1 MKLTARQ
8 LHALGVIKAHRNV
21 LLFGGSRSGK
31 TVLAIDFIIHS
42 AQKYS
47 GLRALVARRYATDVR
62 ASIWSITIPY
72 VLRERGYEL
81 GIDYTLNEALM
92 SVFFTNGSV
101 IVCAGLDDKERVD
114 KVLGQEYAIIYLNE
128 SSDIPWPTVTILR
141 TRLSQSISA
150 FVNRLLCDLNPGSSA
165 HWTHKLWFAKIHPE
179 TREPVKFPDSY
190 GAVQMNPNDNRDN
203 LPVGYIENE
212 LEGLVGSSRQ
222 RFLEGNY
229 SDASGLRVFTPKAT
243 YRWAEFELWAAQ
255 RFGKLK
261 FIAGL
266 DLGYNDAD
274 AFVILA
280 YVDDEPDVWLVYEHK
295 ARRQSLEELVKAIK
309 TGLTW
314 VHANIPARDQNIR
327 IYAETATI
335 RYGHEGDNK
344 KSASQLAEVYGL
356 NIYPAYKRDKKL
368 GIELLQDV
376 TNSGRFHIPH
386 GGPFHEETEQTVWT
400 READGTIL
408 RIIDDEAFHPDE
420 MDAILYPFREL
431 WTYAGDEHKN
441 LPPPPEAPLPLSVNE
456 TIMNEVLEQINVGT
470 DVW

>member
-1 MKLTARQ
+1 MKLTHRQ
-8 LHALGVIKAHRNV
+8 IYALGVIKARRNV

-31 TVLAIDFIIHS
+31 TVLAIDFAIHS
-42 AQKYS
+42 AQKHH
-47 GLRALVARRYATDVR
+47 GLRALVARRYATDIR
-62 ASIWSITIPY
+62 ASIWAITIPY
-72 VLRERGYEL
+72 VLRERGFEM
-81 GIDYTLNEALM
+81 GIDYVLNEATM
-92 SVFFTNGSV
+92 SVYFTNGSV

-128 SSDIPWPTVTILR
+128 SSDIPWPTVTVLR
-141 TRLSQSISA
+141 TRLSQSVA
-150 FVNRLLCDLNPGSSA
+150 GFVNRFLCDLNPGSSA
-165 HWTHKLWFAKIHPE
+165 HWTHKLWFDKIHPE
-179 TREPVKFPDSY
+179 TREAVKFPDSY
-190 GAVQMNPNDNRDN
+190 GAVQMNPVDNRDN
-203 LPVGYIENE
+203 LPEGYIENE
-212 LEGLVGSSRQ
+212 LEGLVGSSRT

-229 SDASGLRVFTPKAT
+229 SDATGLRVFAPKAL
-243 YRWAEFELWAAQ
+243 YRWPELEAWAATRQ
-255 RFGKLK
+255 GKLK

-280 YVDDEPDVWLVYEHK
+280 YVDDEPDVWLVFEHK
-295 ARRQSLEELVKAIK
+295 ARRQSLEDLVTAIK
-309 TGLTW
+309 GGIAW
-314 VHANIPARDQNIR
+314 VTANIPARDHSTR

-356 NIYPAYKRDKKL
+356 PIYPAYKRDKKL

-386 GGPFHEETEQTVWT
+386 GGSFHEETEQTVWT
-400 READGTIL
+400 RLADGTIL

-441 LPPPPEAPLPLSVNE
+441 LPPSPAALPPPSVNE
-456 TIMNEVLEQINVGT
+456 TIMNDVLETINSGW